1 MENQNK
7 PTQMN
12 LFLWQKHK
20 NMPKINGKPPKKL
33 FMPMC
38 IPVSL
43 FRGLQIWL
51 YPRQPKLLFVDCF
64 VGLKNSTDVLL
75 AFGLLHLPDFLILPV
90 VY

>member
-1 MENQNK
+1 
-7 PTQMN
+7 
-12 LFLWQKHK
+12 
-20 NMPKINGKPPKKL
+20 L

-64 VGLKNSTDVLL
+64 VGLKNST
-75 AFGLLHLPDFLILPV
+75 
-90 VY
+90 